1 MLGRLRGVSVKMLMH
16 HSRNSEQKQWD
27 ETLVLALSG
36 MGRLLRAHLP
46 LLVPM
51 QAFPQV
57 WPHSASLTLLSC
69 LLLHPA
75 CLFASAVCLA
85 PPNPPS
91 YHSSFPDQVRLQS
104 QTLLLL
110 SSFLPCHSCSFIVQS
125 TIPPGIYASLPSDVA
140 MVQSPDPAAQSCFYE
155 ILAHDYSTWKY

>member
-1 MLGRLRGVSVKMLMH
+1 MQHHISCNITCSVVCLQTKGEVLGRLRGVSVKMLMH

-57 WPHSASLTLLSC
+57 
-69 LLLHPA
+69 LLLF
-75 CLFASAVCLA
+75 C
-85 PPNPPS
+85 
-91 YHSSFPDQVRLQS
+91 
-104 QTLLLL
+104 
-110 SSFLPCHSCSFIVQS
+110 SFLYLQYYH
-125 TIPPGIYASLPSDVA
+125 
-140 MVQSPDPAAQSCFYE
+140 
-155 ILAHDYSTWKY
+155 

>member
-1 MLGRLRGVSVKMLMH
+1 MQHHISCNITCSVVCLQTKGEVLGRLRGVSVKMLMH

-57 WPHSASLTLLSC
+57 
-69 LLLHPA
+69 LLLF
-75 CLFASAVCLA
+75 C
-85 PPNPPS
+85 
-91 YHSSFPDQVRLQS
+91 
-104 QTLLLL
+104 
-110 SSFLPCHSCSFIVQS
+110 SFL
-125 TIPPGIYASLPSDVA
+125 SL
-140 MVQSPDPAAQSCFYE
+140 QYY
-155 ILAHDYSTWKY
+155 H

>member
-1 MLGRLRGVSVKMLMH
+1 MFEQRSQRLSSLCTSQQLLCHHTVHSAHGNTESRQIHSKAIDLSRDITCSVVYLQTKGEVLGRLRGVSVKMLMH

-57 WPHSASLTLLSC
+57 
-69 LLLHPA
+69 LLLFHAVFFLQDLYLQQLDEVPL
-75 CLFASAVCLA
+75 CLRLLHSTCK
-85 PPNPPS
+85 PS
-91 YHSSFPDQVRLQS
+91 LRCCF
-104 QTLLLL
+104 
-110 SSFLPCHSCSFIVQS
+110 CFI
-125 TIPPGIYASLPSDVA
+125 
-140 MVQSPDPAAQSCFYE
+140 
-155 ILAHDYSTWKY
+155 